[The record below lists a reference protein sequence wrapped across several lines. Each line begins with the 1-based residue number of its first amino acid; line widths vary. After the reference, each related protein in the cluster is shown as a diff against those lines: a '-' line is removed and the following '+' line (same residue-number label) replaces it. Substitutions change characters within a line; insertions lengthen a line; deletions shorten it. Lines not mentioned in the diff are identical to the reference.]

1 MKTNYT
7 KYISLKLFYSHQLQE
22 SREIS
27 ILKTKSCDNYADLFT
42 NSLPLATFDKCVKD
56 IACVDLRICNIQW
69 ERLSEQGSVIR
80 HYICTLFPLCVFICC
95 YKKVFNEIICTQ
107 DDVYL
112 SIFFI

>member
-1 MKTNYT
+1 LGVSTYKFNVINHDNHIHISCVIGENESSTIIYEDNTACVAQMQAWYMKTNYT

-56 IACVDLRICNIQW
+56 IGMCRLKDL
-69 ERLSEQGSVIR
+69 
-80 HYICTLFPLCVFICC
+80 
-95 YKKVFNEIICTQ
+95 
-107 DDVYL
+107 
-112 SIFFI
+112 